1 MFHGETR
8 EATTLMGRSL
18 RLSKSR
24 FTAGLQC
31 HRQLWWMVH
40 EPEAPELVPGPQQQ
54 AIFDQGRRVGEVARG
69 YVPGGRRVD
78 LPHDAFRERI
88 AATRRFLDEDAP
100 AIYEASFFADDV
112 YAAVDILERDGD
124 GHRLIEV
131 KSSTRVRD
139 EHVADIAIQLHVLRR
154 CGLLVTGAELMHL
167 NRECIFPDLADLFV
181 RVDVTAAVEARQ
193 DELPGRIKAQSRML
207 AGELPDVPIGD
218 HCRHPHEC
226 PFIDRCWKDVPAHH
240 VSHLYMVR
248 RSGADLIARGL
259 STIDQ
264 LPVGGGLSAIQER
277 QRRAVRSGRL
287 IVESGLAKAL
297 EIFREPIAFLD
308 FETVG
313 SAIPVWEGCHPYD
326 AVPVQFSCH
335 RSAPDGQT
343 THHEWIAE
351 GPEDPRPELARRV
364 VEACLGAETVVAFN
378 AGFER
383 RGLES
388 VAQAVPSLARELLG
402 IAARLADPLPILRDH
417 VYHAD
422 FGGSFSLKAVLPVL
436 VPGAWYDELPI
447 VEGTAASFELERL
460 MFAGDAMPAAER
472 ERLRDALRRYCA
484 LDTRG
489 MMALIERLRALARE
503 G

>member
-181 RVDVTAAVEARQ
+181 RVDVTAAARR
-193 DELPGRIKAQSRML
+193 DRTS
-207 AGELPDVPIGD
+207 
-218 HCRHPHEC
+218 CRGG
-226 PFIDRCWKDVPAHH
+226 
-240 VSHLYMVR
+240 SR
-248 RSGADLIARGL
+248 RS
-259 STIDQ
+259 
-264 LPVGGGLSAIQER
+264 
-277 QRRAVRSGRL
+277 RACSQASFPTCRSG
-287 IVESGLAKAL
+287 
-297 EIFREPIAFLD
+297 
-308 FETVG
+308 T
-313 SAIPVWEGCHPYD
+313 
-326 AVPVQFSCH
+326 
-335 RSAPDGQT
+335 
-343 THHEWIAE
+343 
-351 GPEDPRPELARRV
+351 
-364 VEACLGAETVVAFN
+364 
-378 AGFER
+378 
-383 RGLES
+383 
-388 VAQAVPSLARELLG
+388 
-402 IAARLADPLPILRDH
+402 
-417 VYHAD
+417 
-422 FGGSFSLKAVLPVL
+422 
-436 VPGAWYDELPI
+436 
-447 VEGTAASFELERL
+447 TAATRTSARSSIG
-460 MFAGDAMPAAER
+460 AGRTFPRTTSATCTWCDGVAP
-472 ERLRDALRRYCA
+472 
-484 LDTRG
+484 T
-489 MMALIERLRALARE
+489 
-503 G
+503 

>member
-1 MFHGETR
+1 M
-8 EATTLMGRSL
+8 
-18 RLSKSR
+18 
-24 FTAGLQC
+24 
-31 HRQLWWMVH
+31 
-40 EPEAPELVPGPQQQ
+40 
-54 AIFDQGRRVGEVARG
+54 
-69 YVPGGRRVD
+69 
-78 LPHDAFRERI
+78 
-88 AATRRFLDEDAP
+88 
-100 AIYEASFFADDV
+100 
-112 YAAVDILERDGD
+112 
-124 GHRLIEV
+124 
-131 KSSTRVRD
+131 
-139 EHVADIAIQLHVLRR
+139 
-154 CGLLVTGAELMHL
+154 
-167 NRECIFPDLADLFV
+167 
-181 RVDVTAAVEARQ
+181 
-193 DELPGRIKAQSRML
+193 
-207 AGELPDVPIGD
+207 
-218 HCRHPHEC
+218 
-226 PFIDRCWKDVPAHH
+226 
-240 VSHLYMVR
+240 
-248 RSGADLIARGL
+248 IARGL

-287 IVESGLAKAL
+287 IVEPGLAKAL

-422 FGGSFSLKAVLPVL
+422 FGGRFSLKAVLPVL